1 MNALMKVP
9 RLTMFLALFA
19 LVPVRAAGECVIFPL
34 ATDKKDAGFV
44 FEGTVKQVVP
54 LDGNEVA
61 AEIET
66 HQVWK
71 GKVSATTT
79 AHYVPTMD
87 GPSLKAGERYI
98 LFGVRETD
106 RLRKDGALVGEVHK
120 DTIWVPPCSG
130 ASRSSPMLVKQLGR
144 SKKPTG
150 VRQ

>member
-9 RLTMFLALFA
+9 TLTMFLALFA
-19 LVPVRAAGECVIFPL
+19 LVPVRAAGECVNFPL
-34 ATDKKDAGFV
+34 ATDKKDADFV

-54 LDGNEVA
+54 LEGNEVA

-66 HQVWK
+66 HQ
-71 GKVSATTT
+71 
-79 AHYVPTMD
+79 
-87 GPSLKAGERYI
+87 
-98 LFGVRETD
+98 
-106 RLRKDGALVGEVHK
+106 VHK

-130 ASRSSPMLVKQLGR
+130 ASRTSPKLVKQLGR